1 MMMLDYKGGREGSEI
16 WEKSDYVIR
25 EWSLCY
31 IDVSAILV
39 QPCFPKT
46 RTQPH

>member
-25 EWSLCY
+25 EWSLT
-31 IDVSAILV
+31 ILTSV
-39 QPCFPKT
+39 LY
-46 RTQPH
+46 